1 MDAKGVPPPAGGGGV
16 LGRVDGGGKNE
27 RFALGILRTKVE
39 ESEPDG
45 SRQGAGASTA
55 SSSLSVLCANNE
67 ATVSRSPWRAL
78 SRGT

>member
-1 MDAKGVPPPAGGGGV
+1 V

-27 RFALGILRTKVE
+27 RFALGILRTKAE
-39 ESEPDG
+39 ESEPDDGG
-45 SRQGAGASTA
+45 SRQGVGASTA

-67 ATVSRSPWRAL
+67 ATVSRSVWRAL